1 MKKMLALALVAGCAA
16 SANATVQCWN
26 EIPDAGAFA
35 INGPMAQD
43 TVGTGSLG
51 QICGMGDGRDD
62 FVDSYCIYISDPA
75 NFSATTVGGAAFDT
89 QLWLFT
95 ETGFGVTFNDDSQA
109 TTQST
114 LTSQFLLN
122 QPGHYVLAISR
133 YDADALGVTGGQI
146 WSDTPFGTERT
157 PDGPAAAS
165 AVFGWSTD
173 FLALEEYTINLTGA
187 EYCTVPAP
195 SALALMGLGGLIA
208 GRRKR

>member
-1 MKKMLALALVAGCAA
+1 MKKMLALALIAGCAA

-35 INGPMAQD
+35 VNGPMAQD
-43 TVGTGSLG
+43 TVGTGSLD
-51 QICGMGDGRDD
+51 QICGMGDGPDD
-62 FVDSYCIYISDPA
+62 LVDAYCIYISDPA

-95 ETGFGVTFNDDSQA
+95 ESGFGVTFNDDSQS

-114 LTSQFLLN
+114 ITGQFLPT
-122 QPGHYVLAISR
+122 QPGHYVLVISR
-133 YDADALGVTGGQI
+133 YDQDALGVTGGQI
-146 WSDTPFGTERT
+146 WSDTPFGIERI

-165 AVFGWSTD
+165 AVFGWGGISS
-173 FLALEEYTINLTGA
+173 ALEEYTINLTGA
-187 EYCTVPAP
+187 EHCTVPTP

-208 GRRKR
+208 GRRRR